1 MEWSLE
7 GWVWGKWSYARISSS
22 SPGVNVPGVRGTLVT
37 QSCPDSLHP
46 HGLSP
51 ARILCPWDSPGKN
64 TGVSCH
70 SLLQGI
76 FLIQASNL
84 GLLDYRQVLYH
95 LKHQGSPRVR
105 GGKISNRLRDTSKAW
120 ELVVYVSKTR
130 QQNPISSLVLQ
141 QQGSYGQNSN
151 G

>member
-1 MEWSLE
+1 M
-7 GWVWGKWSYARISSS
+7 
-22 SPGVNVPGVRGTLVT
+22 
-37 QSCPDSLHP
+37 
-46 HGLSP
+46 
-51 ARILCPWDSPGKN
+51 
-64 TGVSCH
+64 
-70 SLLQGI
+70 
-76 FLIQASNL
+76 IQASNL
-84 GLLDYRQVLYH
+84 GLLDYRHVLYH

-151 G
+151 GQVRGLELSHRILNPTVRHGEAVKGPGASWWGTHV